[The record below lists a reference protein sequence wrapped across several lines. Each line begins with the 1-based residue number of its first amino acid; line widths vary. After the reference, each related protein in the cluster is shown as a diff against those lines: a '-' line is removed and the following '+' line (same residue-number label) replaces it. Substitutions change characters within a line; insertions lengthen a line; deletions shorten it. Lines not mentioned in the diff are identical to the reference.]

1 MILFKFPI
9 SRKLSILSNPKIDGF
24 VKSPISALRF
34 FLGISRTAKYAAFL
48 GISRALILNF
58 LLCRP
63 KLTFYECIIFLK
75 FGFSRKAQNGAQKKV
90 TGEIF
95 FLFADN
101 KVVQTRSY
109 HQIGISSVFKMI
121 D

>member
-63 KLTFYECIIFLK
+63 KLTFYECIKINK
-75 FGFSRKAQNGAQKKV
+75 QYQKPKLSDFQV
-90 TGEIF
+90 CRRYKEDDCRAIVGRISAAHPPNALNT
-95 FLFADN
+95 LFAMRD
-101 KVVQTRSY
+101 
-109 HQIGISSVFKMI
+109 II
-121 D
+121 